1 MLLVSPLIFFF
12 SIKEQNRCVVTVWI
26 LKFPLLYLLLFF
38 APIDPIRIL
47 SFPIYVFLGRARRTV
62 AARPLTIG
70 LSTYCGTVCTTVTIA
85 TIGTIWHCAW
95 KMYGKPTCLHTPI
108 WILSQKRLSFFYIP
122 HEFFFSF
129 PLHTI
134 HPRHLAPS
142 AKCYS
147 AYWEGL
153 CYGER
158 KNECNSW
165 KWFYNS
171 RSIVGS
177 NERQQTMLPVDNK
190 KRSLFRRLHSRFF
203 CKFPP
208 ILKYWWITIKMSW
221 KIN

>member
-26 LKFPLLYLLLFF
+26 LKFPLLYLLLFY

-108 WILSQKRLSFFYIP
+108 LILPQKRLSFFIYPMNFIP
-122 HEFFFSF
+122 SAFDT
-129 PLHTI
+129 P
-134 HPRHLAPS
+134 APSS
-142 AKCYS
+142 AKCQVLQRVLRG
-147 AYWEGL
+147 ALLW
-153 CYGER
+153 R
-158 KNECNSW
+158 KE
-165 KWFYNS
+165 KWMQF
-171 RSIVGS
+171 
-177 NERQQTMLPVDNK
+177 MK
-190 KRSLFRRLHSRFF
+190 
-203 CKFPP
+203 
-208 ILKYWWITIKMSW
+208 TIPQFT
-221 KIN
+221 